1 MQKVIFTKNGMKN
14 GISYKLCMDTP
25 YYLNLDVV
33 VSRVNHQNQM
43 AALKSVTFLI
53 QLILHYENSQNRFQ
67 TIFRNLYIVLSL
79 MTKFHIRS
87 KSGTPNEI
95 STRT

>member
-1 MQKVIFTKNGMKN
+1 MIHIWVEFFSELKPWMQKVIFTKNGMKN

-43 AALKSVTFLI
+43 SALKSVRFLI
-53 QLILHYENSQNRFQ
+53 QLILHYEKNQNTFQ
-67 TIFRNLYIVLSL
+67 KYFVI
-79 MTKFHIRS
+79 
-87 KSGTPNEI
+87 GT
-95 STRT
+95 

>member
-1 MQKVIFTKNGMKN
+1 
-14 GISYKLCMDTP
+14 MDTP

-43 AALKSVTFLI
+43 SALKSVRFLI
-53 QLILHYENSQNRFQ
+53 QFILHYENGFQ
-67 TIFRNLYIVLSL
+67 KVFCNWYIVVSL

-95 STRT
+95 SITT